1 MRRSLDEACWHGC
14 HLPPPQRDV
23 LQRRFLP
30 RMNDGV
36 SAPRQNDVM
45 PKSAADTFIWIP
57 EQNAYEN
64 GKTPRALYRVVSDR
78 FRCYHIERGT
88 VKERSSDMSNTK
100 HVQTGFAEINGTT
113 LYYEV
118 AGAGHP
124 FVLVHGHLLDR
135 RSWDDQFAVFAGHYR
150 VIRYDQRG
158 FGDSGL
164 ITQGESYSDRQDL
177 YALMK
182 FLGIESAYLMGV
194 SGGGALA
201 IDFTL
206 EHPEMV
212 DALIPVTAGVSGF
225 RPSEEVMKKHPEVVR
240 MYTSLDEAFEKHDI
254 ARAVEISLALWTD
267 GPGRLPEQAA
277 PEVRE
282 RVREMTTRNWERPD
296 DEAQAQTPPVPLEP
310 PAVGRLSKIGVPT
323 LVILGELDGPNP
335 LDQLAAEIP
344 GAKKVIMAETA
355 HHPFME
361 KPAEFNQLV
370 LDFLGSLKS

>member
-1 MRRSLDEACWHGC
+1 
-14 HLPPPQRDV
+14 
-23 LQRRFLP
+23 
-30 RMNDGV
+30 
-36 SAPRQNDVM
+36 
-45 PKSAADTFIWIP
+45 
-57 EQNAYEN
+57 
-64 GKTPRALYRVVSDR
+64 
-78 FRCYHIERGT
+78 
-88 VKERSSDMSNTK
+88 MSNTNP
-100 HVQTGFAEINGTT
+100 VRTGFAELNGTT

-135 RSWDDQFAVFAGHYR
+135 RSWDDQFAVFAGRYR

-158 FGDSGL
+158 FGASGL

-177 YALMK
+177 YALMQ

-225 RPSEEVMKKHPEVVR
+225 RPSEEVMKKHPDVVR
-240 MYTSLDEAFEKHDI
+240 MYTSMEEAFEKHDI

-267 GPGRLPEQAA
+267 GPGRLPGQAA

-323 LVILGELDGPNP
+323 LVILGALDGPNP
-335 LDQLAAEIP
+335 LDRLAVEIP

>member
-1 MRRSLDEACWHGC
+1 MLSSRETQH
-14 HLPPPQRDV
+14 
-23 LQRRFLP
+23 
-30 RMNDGV
+30 
-36 SAPRQNDVM
+36 
-45 PKSAADTFIWIP
+45 
-57 EQNAYEN
+57 
-64 GKTPRALYRVVSDR
+64 
-78 FRCYHIERGT
+78 
-88 VKERSSDMSNTK
+88 KERSSTMSNTK
-100 HVQTGFAEINGTT
+100 PVQTGFAEINGTT

-124 FVLVHGHLLDR
+124 FVLVHGPPPDR
-135 RSWDDQFAVFAGHYR
+135 RWWDDPFAVFAQRYR

-164 ITQGESYSDRQDL
+164 NTQGESYSDRQDL
-177 YALMK
+177 YALLK

-225 RPSEEVMKKHPEVVR
+225 WPSEEVMKEHPDVVR
-240 MYTSLDEAFEKHDI
+240 MYTSLNEAFEKHDI
-254 ARAVEISLALWTD
+254 ARAVEISLELWTD
-267 GPGRLPEQAA
+267 GPGRPSGQAA
-277 PEVRE
+277 PDVRE
-282 RVREMTTRNWERPD
+282 RVREMTTRNWQRPD

-310 PAVGRLSKIGVPT
+310 PAVGRLSQIGVPT
-323 LVILGELDGPNP
+323 LVILGEWYGPNP
-335 LDQLAAEIP
+335 LDQLAAAIP

-361 KPAEFNQLV
+361 KPAEFNQIV
-370 LDFLGSLKS
+370 LDFLGSLTSS